1 MRAMLI
7 AMSAL
12 MLGVLGCSPGEAPL
26 PRPTADLL
34 AAAKGAKVTS
44 LAISEHELTA
54 NAENGAARVALTLR
68 PGEPGPW
75 TERLLMWAMGTWEP
89 ERDGARPC
97 DVRLLDRDG
106 ELMMTAA
113 STIGVT
119 DTRTLEDFEADLK
132 VAEGL
137 AAQLSLNQQAW
148 NLYRW
153 ELRNIGRTAHE
164 LHGLRGPTQ

>member
-1 MRAMLI
+1 MLI
-7 AMSAL
+7 ATSAA
-12 MLGVLGCSPGEAPL
+12 MLSVVGCTPGEAPL
-26 PRPTADLL
+26 PRPTADQM
-34 AAAKGAKVTS
+34 AAAKGVKLTS
-44 LAISEHELTA
+44 VAISEHQLTA
-54 NAENGAARVALTLR
+54 TAENGGARVALTLTLR
-68 PGEPGPW
+68 PGQPNPW
-75 TERLLMWAMGTWEP
+75 LERLIMWAMGTWEP

-97 DVRLLDRDG
+97 DVRVLDRDG

-153 ELRNIGRTAHE
+153 ELRNIGYTAHE